1 MAKKEK
7 ITVKKIDDA
16 KKAKKGSEEK
26 EAKPAKG
33 KGKDGKG
40 KDRSKWA
47 AHEADLETELAALGL
62 RIKDITGDGNCFFRA
77 LGDQLKGEEKVH
89 AELRARIVGFMA
101 DHEEEFAPFVEDDES
116 FGSYVA
122 RMKKD
127 GTWAGYME
135 VVAASRCLG
144 ANLTIYQ
151 AGQPRWR
158 VVHHPEDTAPM
169 LHLAYSDGQHYDS
182 VRCADDYGH
191 GPAAPVVI
199 RGDGTVPAR
208 PQRPVRDAG
217 SEPWDERDEARV
229 AASTAC
235 RDLGLVR
242 AALSAA
248 GGDVEAAV
256 EKVIEMLAEQAEAE
270 EGAEEVGE
278 KEEKE
283 VKEEGAG
290 KEAEPGGEGGVS
302 DVASITNGAGD
313 GSGGGGAGGGGGGG
327 SGGNGEAATG
337 ARPPDAE
344 PKVGRGG
351 EMTSAGAAV
360 AGAAAAEAAAAG
372 EAAGP
377 APAPAEAR
385 VPSTALRETDADA
398 ASATAA
404 SAAGAAVATATAA
417 TATAAT
423 ATADPAT
430 SATAPSS
437 STTGPG
443 GASADATGGAG
454 EPAPGEAKG
463 AGRKAPDS
471 AKRRGIV
478 VGSRSSSS
486 SSSAA
491 AAGSS
496 SAPANNKRCP
506 CGSNKKYKACCGPAA
521 AAAARR
527 KAAAGEVEVEAAAGL
542 GTTVVAQVAALV
554 I

>member
-1 MAKKEK
+1 MSGRSVVCVSPRCHTGVCGWQLNPSVLVEY
-7 ITVKKIDDA
+7 
-16 KKAKKGSEEK
+16 
-26 EAKPAKG
+26 KPSTTATDTQCQG

-208 PQRPVRDAG
+208 PQRPAG

-256 EKVIEMLAEQAEAE
+256 EKGSVPIAPVPCESVIRKSCTCFMYEQGTLSIRDATCQPTERAGPPRPLALTQLL
-270 EGAEEVGE
+270 
-278 KEEKE
+278 
-283 VKEEGAG
+283 
-290 KEAEPGGEGGVS
+290 
-302 DVASITNGAGD
+302 
-313 GSGGGGAGGGGGGG
+313 
-327 SGGNGEAATG
+327 
-337 ARPPDAE
+337 RCR
-344 PKVGRGG
+344 GRG
-351 EMTSAGAAV
+351 
-360 AGAAAAEAAAAG
+360 
-372 EAAGP
+372 
-377 APAPAEAR
+377 
-385 VPSTALRETDADA
+385 
-398 ASATAA
+398 
-404 SAAGAAVATATAA
+404 
-417 TATAAT
+417 
-423 ATADPAT
+423 
-430 SATAPSS
+430 
-437 STTGPG
+437 
-443 GASADATGGAG
+443 
-454 EPAPGEAKG
+454 
-463 AGRKAPDS
+463 
-471 AKRRGIV
+471 
-478 VGSRSSSS
+478 
-486 SSSAA
+486 
-491 AAGSS
+491 
-496 SAPANNKRCP
+496 RCHWI
-506 CGSNKKYKACCGPAA
+506 
-521 AAAARR
+521 R
-527 KAAAGEVEVEAAAGL
+527 
-542 GTTVVAQVAALV
+542 
-554 I
+554 